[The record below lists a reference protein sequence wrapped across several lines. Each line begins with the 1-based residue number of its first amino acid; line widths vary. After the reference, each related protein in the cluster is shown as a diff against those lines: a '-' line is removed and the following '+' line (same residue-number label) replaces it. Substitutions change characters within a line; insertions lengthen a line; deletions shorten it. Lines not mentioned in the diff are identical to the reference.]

1 MNTPH
6 TLPTLSLKRPLAWAF
21 YLSVLFSSVAAASIL
36 DMPIV
41 FSLAITLAIISI
53 TLLRTPLALL
63 GMLTIVRMSIDHLSE
78 NLSITSDGNGI
89 DPHLSLSQI
98 LGVFLL
104 FISIVIFILYWEKL
118 SRFVLWKPFL
128 LLVGMETILL
138 PWSIAPLLGIQ
149 EIARIISLFSIAF
162 LAYVSISS
170 ENSVKKIYFII
181 LFSGVI
187 PILESVRQAIFGIGM
202 TDNIVES
209 PRLYGTFA
217 HPNVLALFLY
227 SLCVVLT
234 LLFFFTKNSTD
245 TRQGSVETPQK
256 LETFLWLFFS
266 FTLLS
271 SLLIFT
277 YTRIAWVAL
286 FLFMLSI
293 ALWRYRILLFPL
305 IIIPILLLVALP
317 SVQDRFFGSF
327 QTNPDSSIVWR
338 QGIWSDVTAKLR
350 IDGRQYFGTGP
361 DTFSLY
367 AEKLRGIQFGS
378 TDAHNDFVK
387 FFVEGGWFGL
397 FLFIGYLTLLGKELR
412 SLFTLPN
419 PYRDIAVIFSIY
431 AGTLLLASLS
441 DNIYKDTPI
450 QWIFFILFGS
460 LLALKDIIAPP
471 TQEENPQTL

>member
-1 MNTPH
+1 
-6 TLPTLSLKRPLAWAF
+6 
-21 YLSVLFSSVAAASIL
+21 
-36 DMPIV
+36 
-41 FSLAITLAIISI
+41 
-53 TLLRTPLALL
+53 
-63 GMLTIVRMSIDHLSE
+63 
-78 NLSITSDGNGI
+78 
-89 DPHLSLSQI
+89 
-98 LGVFLL
+98 
-104 FISIVIFILYWEKL
+104 
-118 SRFVLWKPFL
+118 
-128 LLVGMETILL
+128 
-138 PWSIAPLLGIQ
+138 
-149 EIARIISLFSIAF
+149 
-162 LAYVSISS
+162 
-170 ENSVKKIYFII
+170 
-181 LFSGVI
+181 
-187 PILESVRQAIFGIGM
+187 M

-245 TRQGSVETPQK
+245 TRQGSVETLQK
-256 LETFLWLFFS
+256 PETFLWLFFS

-293 ALWRYRILLFPL
+293 ALWRYRVLLFPL

-471 TQEENPQTL
+471 TREENPQTL